1 MDTLVARWRSGP
13 WPCSPLSH
21 VMTARRGAMEGVR
34 ERGRPCAPFLSYHI
48 WREDIATTLYGLQ
61 NVCTTNGIKESWLL
75 QSAPVRWSRTR
86 CVVKSCVLCIS
97 PVIQLSCVMDL
108 RLLKIFALG
117 RGPKEPGSLQL
128 RRRHKRP

>member
-1 MDTLVARWRSGP
+1 M
-13 WPCSPLSH
+13 
-21 VMTARRGAMEGVR
+21 
-34 ERGRPCAPFLSYHI
+34 
-48 WREDIATTLYGLQ
+48 LYGLQ

-75 QSAPVRWSRTR
+75 LSAPVRWSRTR
-86 CVVKSCVLCIS
+86 CVVKSCVFRRSFPIL
-97 PVIQLSCVMDL
+97 MYL